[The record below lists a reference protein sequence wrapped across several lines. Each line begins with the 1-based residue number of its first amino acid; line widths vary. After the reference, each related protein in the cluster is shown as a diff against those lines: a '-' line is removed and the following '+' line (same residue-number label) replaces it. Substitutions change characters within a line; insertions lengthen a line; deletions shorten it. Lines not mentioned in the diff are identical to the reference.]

1 MNGVTIIN
9 KSYMLKYTY
18 KCPTNLF
25 HGDKKYTLAYIKR
38 IMSKLVYDMDNLE
51 NNFFTCVEV
60 QSLFNDIF
68 KVKL

>member
-1 MNGVTIIN
+1 MN

-18 KCPTNLF
+18 KYPTNLF
-25 HGDKKYTLAYIKR
+25 HGDKKYTLTYIKR